1 MNATHTLRRGIVALT
16 TAVLVSGG
24 MGLAALGPGVGT
36 AQAIGGPYH
45 WCPGQ
50 PMQNP
55 WYPAGRD
62 LAWDRR
68 ICHTWYYVHYH
79 QGNVPYT
86 DGTPSDIWDGDNPPA
101 PPPPNCGPFPCA
113 IIP

>member
-1 MNATHTLRRGIVALT
+1 MNATHTLRRGIVGLT

-24 MGLAALGPGVGT
+24 LGLAALGPGVGT
-36 AQAIGGPYH
+36 AQAVAGPFH

-50 PMQNP
+50 PMKNP

-62 LAWDRR
+62 LAWNRG
-68 ICHTWYYVHYH
+68 ICHTWYYVYYH

-86 DGTPSDIWDGDNPPA
+86 DGTPSDVWEGDNPPA
-101 PPPPNCGPFPCA
+101 PPPPNCEPFPCA